1 MLIHIDNIERV
12 YRKGTVDIFALRNVN
27 LAITEGEFT
36 AIMGPSGS
44 GKSTL
49 LHILGC
55 LDRPSKGTYQLDG
68 IDVAQ
73 LNDTQLSYIRNQKIG
88 FIFQSFNLLPQHTVL
103 QNIEAPLLYS
113 PQIPPSFFPKEKGIK
128 PDSGS
133 LSISTEHSRKER
145 AQEVAKQVGLG
156 ERLHHRPSELS
167 GGEMQRVAIARALV
181 TEPRVILADEPTG
194 NLDSHTGQEIMNILR
209 ILNEQGH
216 TIIVVTHEQA
226 VADYAE
232 GIIFLKDGEIER
244 EEMNTS
250 LPPSRGEDPPLAP
263 PWRGRTPP
271 YPPSRGDFTT
281 PSSLQRKTQYENSSL
296 EGGQGGVE
304 ISYRPPPATRLL
316 PTAYCLLPTIVRGV
330 LLHKLRSFL
339 SVLGIVFGIGAIIA
353 MLAIGAGAKQE
364 IIEQIALLGTN
375 KITVKAITP
384 SGDMVRTGKAQL
396 SQGLTYSDVERIA
409 QVSPFISYLAAARE
423 FSSQVQYQRQAMQAR
438 IIGTSP
444 DHQYTSSLSIRQGR
458 FLTTA
463 DEKEKQRVCVLG
475 ADVQRELFA
484 FQNPVGK
491 MVKIQ
496 NDWFRVIG
504 TLENKIL
511 NPKKNSSIQM
521 KNINKDVYIPLST
534 SSVFVSSE
542 KTENI
547 QEISIRVD
555 KPDHV
560 DSVAKLIRTVLT
572 RVHHG
577 AEDYEMIVPREL
589 LKQSQQAQNVFN
601 LVMGCIAGISL
612 LVGGIGIMNIML
624 ATVTE
629 RTKEIGIRRAIGA
642 NRRIILLQ
650 FLIEAVLLTF
660 VGGCLGILLGIGGAY
675 IISVFAQWRTI
686 ISVQTILLAFSI
698 SSLVGI
704 VFGIYPASQGAKMD
718 PIAALRYE

>member
-1 MLIHIDNIERV
+1 MLLHVDNIERV
-12 YRKGTVDIFALRNVN
+12 YQKGTVDIFALRNVN
-27 LAITEGEFT
+27 LLIAEGEFT

-55 LDRPSKGTYQLDG
+55 LDRPSKGSYQLDG

-88 FIFQSFNLLPQHTVL
+88 FVFQSFNLLPQHTVL

-113 PQIPPSFFPKEKGIK
+113 PKIPSSPPLPKEKDIRSDAPLHKEEVESASPGFKNIR
-128 PDSGS
+128 GRYT
-133 LSISTEHSRKER
+133 IVEQNRKER
-145 AQEVAKQVGLG
+145 TREAAEQVGLG
-156 ERLHHRPSELS
+156 KRLYHRSSELS

-181 TEPRVILADEPTG
+181 TKPRVILADEPTG
-194 NLDSHTGQEIMNILR
+194 NLDSRTGQEIMNILR
-209 ILNEQGH
+209 TLNEQGN
-216 TIIVVTHEQA
+216 TIIVVTHEQT

-232 GIIFLKDGEIER
+232 RVIFLKDGEIER
-244 EEMNTS
+244 ATVAS
-250 LPPSRGEDPPLAP
+250 YQSPVSSHQPPVAGQQSPVAGQQSPV
-263 PWRGRTPP
+263 
-271 YPPSRGDFTT
+271 
-281 PSSLQRKTQYENSSL
+281 SSH
-296 EGGQGGVE
+296 
-304 ISYRPPPATRLL
+304 
-316 PTAYCLLPTIVRGV
+316 LLPTIVTAIHGV

-375 KITVKAITP
+375 NITLKAVTP
-384 SGDMVRTGKAQL
+384 ADDMVKTREVQL
-396 SQGLTYSDVERIA
+396 SQGLTYGDVERIA
-409 QVSPFISYLAAARE
+409 QASPFIAYLAAVRE
-423 FSSQVQYQRQAMQAR
+423 FSSQIQYQRQIMQAR
-438 IIGTSP
+438 IIGTSSGY
-444 DHQYTSSLSIRQGR
+444 QFTGNLSIHQGR
-458 FLTTA
+458 FLTPA
-463 DEKEKQRVCVLG
+463 DEKEMQRVCVLG
-475 ADVQRELFA
+475 ADVQQKLFA
-484 FQNPVGK
+484 FQNPIGK
-491 MVKIQ
+491 MVKIR

-511 NPKKNSSIQM
+511 NPEKISSIQM
-521 KNINKDVYIPLST
+521 NNINKDVYIPLST
-534 SSVFVSSE
+534 SSMFVPPQES
-542 KTENI
+542 KNI

-555 KPDHV
+555 TPEHV
-560 DSVAKLIRTVLT
+560 DNVAKLVRAVLI

-577 AEDYEMIVPREL
+577 AEDYDLIVPQEL

-642 NRRIILLQ
+642 SRRMILQQ
-650 FLIEAVLLTF
+650 FLIETLLLTF
-660 VGGCLGILLGIGGAY
+660 IGGCLGILLGIGGAY
-675 IISVFAQWRTI
+675 FISLFAQWRTI
-686 ISVQTILLAFSI
+686 ISLHTILLAFSI
-698 SSLVGI
+698 SALVGI
-704 VFGIYPASQGAKMD
+704 VFGLYPASQGAKMD